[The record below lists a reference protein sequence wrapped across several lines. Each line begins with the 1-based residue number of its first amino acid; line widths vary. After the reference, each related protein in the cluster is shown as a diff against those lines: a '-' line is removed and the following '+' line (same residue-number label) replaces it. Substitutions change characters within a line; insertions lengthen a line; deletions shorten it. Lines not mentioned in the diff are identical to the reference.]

1 MILDG
6 TDEINALENMTVSG
20 GRLNLYNTAI
30 TVSEFMISDSL
41 DPKPVINFIGDGSD
55 GMMVHLNWNNPETLF
70 GGDSITKFENDLYR
84 DGNLLESL
92 SFINSS
98 YDDSRV
104 LLGNFYEYTMITRLV
119 DNDSISVPV
128 SILVELESE
137 ECPVGESNID
147 GSIDIM
153 DIIKTMQ
160 FILKWDEPISDEFC
174 AANVDFDNT
183 LTINDLL
190 LLSDLITDN

>member
-70 GGDSITKFENDLYR
+70 GGDSITNFENDLYR

>member
-1 MILDG
+1 
-6 TDEINALENMTVSG
+6 
-20 GRLNLYNTAI
+20 
-30 TVSEFMISDSL
+30 
-41 DPKPVINFIGDGSD
+41 
-55 GMMVHLNWNNPETLF
+55 
-70 GGDSITKFENDLYR
+70 
-84 DGNLLESL
+84 
-92 SFINSS
+92 
-98 YDDSRV
+98 
-104 LLGNFYEYTMITRLV
+104 MITRLV

-137 ECPVGESNID
+137 ECPVGDSNID